1 MSRDVRDKVHDK
13 IPTYGDCGDKG
24 RLGSLQCSPMNA
36 PMKTLARHLLD
47 YLLILDLL
55 ALVLLVAASSASM
68 GSWLAVSG
76 N

>member
-1 MSRDVRDKVHDK
+1 MSRDVRDKVHGK
-13 IPTYGDCGDKG
+13 IPTNGDCGDQRWTG
-24 RLGSLQCSPMNA
+24 FLQCSPMNA

-47 YLLILDLL
+47 YLLILALL

>member
-1 MSRDVRDKVHDK
+1 
-13 IPTYGDCGDKG
+13 
-24 RLGSLQCSPMNA
+24 MNA

-47 YLLILDLL
+47 YLLILALL

-68 GSWLAVSG
+68 CSWLAVSG

>member
-1 MSRDVRDKVHDK
+1 
-13 IPTYGDCGDKG
+13 
-24 RLGSLQCSPMNA
+24 MNA

-47 YLLILDLL
+47 YLLILALL